1 MEGSTLFEWAD
12 RLKALRDRKEALE
25 AELRQV
31 NMDIDNADW
40 HLSNLMA
47 ESETQNFTR
56 AGTMFCLTTKLRAG
70 AAAGRKDELFDALR
84 SEGYG
89 DLITETV
96 NAKSL
101 SSFVKEQITEN
112 DDTLPD
118 WLHGLVNVFE
128 KTTVGVR
135 KAAR

>member
-47 ESETQNFTR
+47 ES
-56 AGTMFCLTTKLRAG
+56 
-70 AAAGRKDELFDALR
+70 
-84 SEGYG
+84 
-89 DLITETV
+89 
-96 NAKSL
+96 
-101 SSFVKEQITEN
+101 
-112 DDTLPD
+112 
-118 WLHGLVNVFE
+118 
-128 KTTVGVR
+128 
-135 KAAR
+135 

>member
-1 MEGSTLFEWAD
+1 MANTHPYD
-12 RLKALRDRKEALE
+12 ALIVGAS
-25 AELRQV
+25 A
-31 NMDIDNADW
+31 
-40 HLSNLMA
+40 
-47 ESETQNFTR
+47 
-56 AGTMFCLTTKLRAG
+56 AGLLCAG

-101 SSFVKEQITEN
+101 SGFVKEQITEN

>member
-47 ESETQNFTR
+47 ESETQKFHSCGHDVLPDDQDPRKTPRRAAKMNSLTR
-56 AGTMFCLTTKLRAG
+56 C
-70 AAAGRKDELFDALR
+70 GRKVMA
-84 SEGYG
+84 
-89 DLITETV
+89 T
-96 NAKSL
+96 
-101 SSFVKEQITEN
+101 
-112 DDTLPD
+112 
-118 WLHGLVNVFE
+118 
-128 KTTVGVR
+128 
-135 KAAR
+135 